1 MNGMDKS
8 LAKDLYGLIGSPVK
22 HSISPKVHNYF
33 AEQTQQA
40 IRYEL
45 VESSSDD
52 FAGTLQRFIKRGAKG
67 VNITLPFKEQ
77 ACRIAE
83 TTSTRAHI
91 ADAAN
96 TLFIHN
102 EQVLYA
108 DNTDGIGLVKDLLEH
123 CGVELANK
131 TILVIGAGGAARGII
146 APLLQAQVSKLVIT
160 NRSMERAG
168 KLAGEFEGIGDIKLY
183 DFSELQNKHF
193 DGIVNATSASLYDEM
208 PALPQS
214 VQTQWGYDLVYQAKP
229 TVFMQQ
235 LSTWGV
241 SAVFDGLGMLVAQA
255 AESFYLWRGVAPQIT
270 PVITTLRQDMYS
282 SLSDTYISAE

>member
-1 MNGMDKS
+1 MNEQP
-8 LAKDLYGLIGSPVK
+8 AKDLYGLIGSPVK

-45 VESSSDD
+45 VESSPDD
-52 FAGTLQRFIKRGAKG
+52 FAGTLHRFIKRGAKG
-67 VNITLPFKEQ
+67 ANITLPFKEQ
-77 ACRIAE
+77 ARRIAK
-83 TTSTRAHI
+83 TVSPRARI

-108 DNTDGIGLVKDLLEH
+108 DNTDGIGFVKDLSEH
-123 CGVELANK
+123 CGVELAGK
-131 TILVIGAGGAARGII
+131 TILIIGAGGAARGII
-146 APLLQAQVSKLVIT
+146 APLLQAQVSKLALT
-160 NRSMERAG
+160 NRSMERAH
-168 KLAGEFEGIGDIKLY
+168 KLAREFEGIGDLELY
-183 DFSELQNKHF
+183 TFAELQNRHF

-208 PALPQS
+208 PAIPQS
-214 VQTQWGYDLVYQAKP
+214 VQAQWGYDLVYRKKP

-235 LSTWGV
+235 LGDWGV
-241 SAVFDGLGMLVAQA
+241 DSVFDGLGMLVAQA

-270 PVITTLRQDMYS
+270 PVIAILRQH
-282 SLSDTYISAE
+282 L

>member
-1 MNGMDKS
+1 MNDINKP

-22 HSISPKVHNYF
+22 HSVSPKVHSYF

-45 VESSSDD
+45 VESSPDD

-67 VNITLPFKEQ
+67 TNITLPFKQQ
-77 ACRIAE
+77 ACRSAK
-83 TTSTRAHI
+83 TTSPRARI

-123 CGVELANK
+123 CGVELAGK

-146 APLLQAQVSKLVIT
+146 APLFASTSI
-160 NRSMERAG
+160 N
-168 KLAGEFEGIGDIKLY
+168 IGY
-183 DFSELQNKHF
+183 H
-193 DGIVNATSASLYDEM
+193 
-208 PALPQS
+208 QS
-214 VQTQWGYDLVYQAKP
+214 WYGTRRQTCSRV
-229 TVFMQQ
+229 
-235 LSTWGV
+235 
-241 SAVFDGLGMLVAQA
+241 
-255 AESFYLWRGVAPQIT
+255 
-270 PVITTLRQDMYS
+270 
-282 SLSDTYISAE
+282 

>member
-1 MNGMDKS
+1 MNSMNER
-8 LAKDLYGLIGSPVK
+8 LVKDLYGLIGSPVK

-45 VESSSDD
+45 VESSPDD
-52 FAGTLQRFIKRGAKG
+52 FAGTLQSFIKRGAKG
-67 VNITLPFKEQ
+67 ANITLPFKQQ

-83 TTSTRAHI
+83 TTSPRARI

-123 CGVELANK
+123 CGVELAGK

-146 APLLQAQVSKLVIT
+146 APLLQAQVSKLAIT
-160 NRSMERAG
+160 NRGIERAA
-168 KLAGEFEGIGDIKLY
+168 KLAQEFEGIGDIELY
-183 DFSELQNKHF
+183 DFAELQNKHF
-193 DGIVNATSASLYDEM
+193 DGIINATSASLYDEM

-229 TVFMQQ
+229 TVFMQR
-235 LSTWGV
+235 LGDWGV
-241 SAVFDGLGMLVAQA
+241 DAVFDGLGMLVAQA

-270 PVITTLRQDMYS
+270 PVIATLRQD
-282 SLSDTYISAE
+282 ICC

>member
-1 MNGMDKS
+1 MNERS
-8 LAKDLYGLIGSPVK
+8 AKDLYGLIGSPVK

-45 VESSSDD
+45 VESSPDD
-52 FAGTLQRFIKRGAKG
+52 FAGTLRSFIKRGAKG
-67 VNITLPFKEQ
+67 ANITLPFKQQ

-83 TTSTRAHI
+83 TTSPRARI

-123 CGVELANK
+123 CGVELAGK

-146 APLLQAQVSKLVIT
+146 APLLQAQVSTLAIT
-160 NRSMERAG
+160 NRSMERAA
-168 KLAGEFEGIGDIKLY
+168 KLAQEFEGIGDVELY
-183 DFSELQNKHF
+183 DFAELKDKYF
-193 DGIVNATSASLYDEM
+193 DGIINATSASLYDEM
-208 PALPQS
+208 PALPPS
-214 VQTQWGYDLVYQAKP
+214 MQTQWGYDLVYQAKP
-229 TVFMQQ
+229 TVFMQR
-235 LSTWGV
+235 LGDWGV
-241 SAVFDGLGMLVAQA
+241 GAVFDGLGMLVAQA

-270 PVITTLRQDMYS
+270 PVIATLRQDMGYLNS
-282 SLSDTYISAE
+282 TILV

>member
-1 MNGMDKS
+1 MNKRMGES
-8 LAKDLYGLIGSPVK
+8 LAEDLYGLIGSPVK

-45 VESSSDD
+45 VEASPND
-52 FAGTLQRFIKRGAKG
+52 FMSTLQYFIKRGAKG

-83 TTSTRAHI
+83 TTSPRARI
-91 ADAAN
+91 ANAAN

-102 EQVLYA
+102 DQVLYA
-108 DNTDGIGLVKDLLEH
+108 DNTDGIGLVKDLSEH
-123 CGVELANK
+123 CGVELAGK

-146 APLLQAQVSKLVIT
+146 APLLQAQVSKLAIT
-160 NRSMERAG
+160 NRGIERAA
-168 KLAGEFEGIGDIKLY
+168 KLAREFEGIGDIELCDFAKLK
-183 DFSELQNKHF
+183 NKHF

-208 PALPQS
+208 PALPPS

-229 TVFMQQ
+229 TVFMRR
-235 LSTWGV
+235 LSDWGV
-241 SAVFDGLGMLVAQA
+241 DAVFDGLGMLVAQA
-255 AESFYLWRGVAPQIT
+255 AESFHLWRGIAPQVS
-270 PVITTLRQDMYS
+270 PVIATLRQD
-282 SLSDTYISAE
+282 I